1 MSRSYDCGLYEARV
15 SNLFYVCLMNFVV
28 DMVTAASAPWPG
40 VLCLFSLSCVSTLGF
55 LPLKAEEGDD

>member
-1 MSRSYDCGLYEARV
+1 MTVDSMKPEFQTF
-15 SNLFYVCLMNFVV
+15 FYVCLVNFVV